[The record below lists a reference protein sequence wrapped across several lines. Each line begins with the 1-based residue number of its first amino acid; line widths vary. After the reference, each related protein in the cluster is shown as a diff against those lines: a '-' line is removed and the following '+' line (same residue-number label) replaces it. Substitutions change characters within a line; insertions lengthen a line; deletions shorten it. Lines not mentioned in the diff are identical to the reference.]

1 MPVLLSS
8 VTITCHHIEM
18 GAQVS
23 LPNVTIICHN
33 NILGIIIVVT
43 INLF

>member
-1 MPVLLSS
+1 MAVSLSN
-8 VTITCHHIEM
+8 VTITCHNIEM

>member
-1 MPVLLSS
+1 MPVLLSN
-8 VTITCHHIEM
+8 VTITCHNIEM